1 MSISL
6 LNKYNLCLFGLKFI
20 SSLFLMQGEY
30 TGWFYYYLRNCTAKN
45 GMALK
50 KRFNVCRVY
59 LSFTLVI
66 LSKKEICTGTQKHKA
81 GVLKQ

>member
-1 MSISL
+1 MLIWFEIHFKL
-6 LNKYNLCLFGLKFI
+6 VFNARR
-20 SSLFLMQGEY
+20 Y